1 MLLFPL
7 FYKRGECMLTIP
19 IDTTI
24 KEPIYEQIYK
34 YIRTEITNGNISC
47 GTKLPS
53 GRSMAA
59 HLSVSRNTIDM
70 AYGQLVS
77 EGYIEAVPQKGY
89 YVCALDNLYAEGLK
103 SPETLGVAGGMGD
116 VMLFPDRAELSDVGE
131 KNEESKKYKIDYA
144 LSGVD
149 MDYFPYN
156 KWRKLMR
163 ECLVD
168 DNKDLFLSGD
178 HQGDLELRSAVQTY
192 LYQSRG
198 VRCNPSQIII
208 GAGSDYM
215 LLLLSRIFT
224 GKQHIAMENPTYK
237 QAFTIFESMGYHI
250 TPISVDGQGMRTEL
264 LEASEADLVYV
275 TPSHHFPMGMVMSA
289 SRKQKLLA
297 WAAKK
302 EERYIIEDDYDS
314 EFRYSGKPIPAL
326 QSQDPFGKVIYIG
339 TLSKAIAPGIRISY
353 MVLPDK
359 LLERY
364 HAVADFYFSTVS
376 RIDQRLISQFFLQGH
391 FERHLNR
398 MRKIYKMKH
407 DILLQELKECNLDI
421 KITGESAGL
430 HFLLGFGEKTSD
442 AGQKEQ
448 ELMELAAKEGIKV
461 YALSDY
467 YIEEETRIPTILMGF
482 ARLKE
487 AELKEGVR
495 LLCKAWGKLGK

>member
-1 MLLFPL
+1 
-7 FYKRGECMLTIP
+7 MLTVP

-53 GRSMAA
+53 GRSMAT

-103 SPETLGVAGGMGD
+103 PLEAEEMTGGMGK
-116 VMLFPDRAELSDVGE
+116 VMPLSNGLELFSGGE
-131 KNEESKKYKIDYA
+131 ENEKSEQYKVDFA

-149 MDYFPYN
+149 MDYFPYG

-163 ECLVD
+163 ECLID

-178 HQGDLELRSAVQTY
+178 HQGDLELRGAVQTY

-198 VRCNPSQIII
+198 VRCMPSQIII

-224 GKQHIAMENPTYK
+224 KKRHIAMENPAYM
-237 QAFTIFESMGYHI
+237 QAFTIFGSLGYSI
-250 TPISVDGQGMRTEL
+250 TPVSVDEHGMRTEL
-264 LEASEADLVYV
+264 LEKSGVDLVYV

-297 WAAKK
+297 WAAQK

-314 EFRYSGKPIPAL
+314 EFRYFGKPIPAL

-359 LLERY
+359 LLEQY
-364 HAVADFYFSTVS
+364 HDEADFYFSTVS
-376 RIDQRLISQFFLQGH
+376 RIDQRLIGQFLLQGH

-398 MRKIYKMKH
+398 MRKIYKTKH
-407 DILLQELKECNLDI
+407 DILLQELKESNLDI

-430 HFLLGFGEKTSD
+430 HLLLGFGKPRAD
-442 AGQKEQ
+442 AGEKER
-448 ELMELAAKEGIKV
+448 ELVELAEKKGVKV
-461 YALSDY
+461 YALSEY
-467 YIEEETRIPTILMGF
+467 YIKEELRTPTILIGF

-487 AELKEGVR
+487 LEIKEGVR
-495 LLCKAWGKLGK
+495 LLCRAWEKVSN